1 MSSNIPN
8 PAVVDADTLTGDL
21 RPLRRSALALGSN
34 LGDRLDYLQ
43 AAVDALTDSPEI
55 SAVAVSP
62 VYETEPMG
70 GPEEQPPFL
79 NAVLVVDTT
88 LSPRSLMERCQA
100 AETAFG
106 RTREVP
112 KGPRT
117 LDVDVLAVGDKVV
130 DDDDLQIPHPRLSE
144 RAFVL
149 VPWADV
155 DPDFS
160 VPGLGL
166 VAELC
171 KAVSKSGVARVD
183 DAILQLP
190 G

>member
-1 MSSNIPN
+1 VSNIPN

-21 RPLRRSALALGSN
+21 RPLRRAALALGSN

-55 SAVAVSP
+55 VPVAVSS
-62 VYETEPMG
+62 VYETEPVG
-70 GPEEQPPFL
+70 GPEEQPAFL
-79 NAVLVVDTT
+79 NAVLIVDTT

-100 AETAFG
+100 AEAAFG

-117 LDVDVLAVGDKVV
+117 LDVDVLAVGEGTV
-130 DDDDLQIPHPRLSE
+130 DDEDLQVPHPRLAE

-149 VPWADV
+149 VPWAEV
-155 DPDFS
+155 DPDFE
-160 VPGLGL
+160 VPGLGS
-166 VAELC
+166 VADLAA
-171 KAVSKSGVARVD
+171 AVSRSGVKRLD
-183 DAILQLP
+183 DVALELP
-190 G
+190 T